1 MASNQQPTMEDAI
14 DKLRSEIILT
24 FAKAQQ
30 RALNGYD
37 VVVNQLKNYNNA
49 AIGLRKE
56 ITRLRE
62 LCEKNKIEY
71 KIAPEVP
78 NPQITNQ
85 QPPKIEV
92 TNPPKPEVVNPKK

>member
-1 MASNQQPTMEDAI
+1 MECIWRFNMASNQQPTLEDAI

-30 RALNGYD
+30 SALNGYD
-37 VVVNQLKNYNNA
+37 VVVNQLKNYNTA

-56 ITRLRE
+56 ITRLQE

-71 KIAPEVP
+71 KTSPELAKP
-78 NPQITNQ
+78 EIT
-85 QPPKIEV
+85 I
-92 TNPPKPEVVNPKK
+92 PPKPEVTNPKK